1 MAKAW
6 RTSLHWPAHRRVHL
20 FPDPTMKLLSL
31 ALLPFAL
38 LMLATGCQH
47 TPAPNEIPPPTV
59 LPPAL
64 GSASSNL
71 SEGDAFLRA
80 NAAKPGVMKTAS
92 GLQYQVVASGPATG
106 RSPTRLDTVKVH
118 YRGTLTNG
126 TVFDSSLDRGMPA
139 VFGVGQVIP
148 GWTEALQLMKPG
160 DKWMLYIPARLAY
173 GDRAMGDKIPA
184 NSTLIFLVE
193 LLEIGG

>member
-1 MAKAW
+1 M
-6 RTSLHWPAHRRVHL
+6 
-20 FPDPTMKLLSL
+20 
-31 ALLPFAL
+31 
-38 LMLATGCQH
+38 
-47 TPAPNEIPPPTV
+47 

>member
-1 MAKAW
+1 
-6 RTSLHWPAHRRVHL
+6 
-20 FPDPTMKLLSL
+20 
-31 ALLPFAL
+31 
-38 LMLATGCQH
+38 
-47 TPAPNEIPPPTV
+47 
-59 LPPAL
+59 
-64 GSASSNL
+64 
-71 SEGDAFLRA
+71 
-80 NAAKPGVMKTAS
+80 MKTAS

-126 TVFDSSLDRGMPA
+126 TVFDSSLERGMPA